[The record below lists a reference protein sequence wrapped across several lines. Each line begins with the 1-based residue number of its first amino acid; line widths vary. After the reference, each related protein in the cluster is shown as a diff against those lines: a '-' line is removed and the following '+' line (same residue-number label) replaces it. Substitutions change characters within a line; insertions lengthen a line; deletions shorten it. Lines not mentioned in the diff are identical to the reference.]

1 MAGYGLGC
9 EFILSATTG
18 SSQLLLFFVTNSH
31 KTPIEPVKLPPLA
44 LSSIMIVGMSGGK
57 LNTRRKLVVALGAS
71 ALAAP
76 FGSFGQPGKV
86 WRIGLLSSE
95 NPSGYKT
102 RIEALRTGLRNVGY
116 EEGKNLV
123 IEFRWAEG
131 KLDRL
136 PELAAELVRLSV
148 DFLVTHASAPTRAA
162 KQATTTIPIIMAA
175 TADPVALG
183 LVTSLAQPGG
193 NITGSTFFI
202 TELAAKRI
210 ELLKDAFPRITQM
223 AVLVQPE
230 NPSSKI
236 TLQSMKAAARSVNVT
251 LHEFAVRGL
260 HEFDGAFAAMVKS
273 GVGAVAVPELAMFLA
288 HPKTIAD
295 LAATQRLPAIGNSEF
310 AELGG
315 LIGYG
320 ANLLELWHRVGYFVD
335 KIVKGT
341 KPGVIPVEQPTR
353 FELVINMKTAKAL
366 GIKIP
371 NSLLVRAD
379 KVIE

>member
-1 MAGYGLGC
+1 
-9 EFILSATTG
+9 
-18 SSQLLLFFVTNSH
+18 
-31 KTPIEPVKLPPLA
+31 
-44 LSSIMIVGMSGGK
+44 
-57 LNTRRKLVVALGAS
+57 
-71 ALAAP
+71 
-76 FGSFGQPGKV
+76 
-86 WRIGLLSSE
+86 LLSSE
-95 NPSGYKT
+95 TPSAYKT
-102 RIEALRTGLRNVGY
+102 RIEALRTGLRDVGY
-116 EEGKNLV
+116 EEGKNLA

-136 PELAAELVRLSV
+136 PELAAELVRLNV

-162 KQATTTIPIIMAA
+162 KQATTTIPIIIAA
-175 TADPVALG
+175 TADPVSLG
-183 LVTSLAQPGG
+183 LVTSLAKPGR
-193 NITGSTFFI
+193 NITGSSFFI

-230 NPSSKI
+230 NPSSTI
-236 TLQSMKAAARSVNVT
+236 ILQSMKAAARSVNVT

-260 HEFDGAFAAMVKS
+260 HELDGAFAAMVKS

-295 LAATQRLPAIGNSEF
+295 LAAKQRLPAIGNSEF

-320 ANLLELWHRVGYFVD
+320 ANLLELWNRVGYFVD
-335 KIVKGT
+335 KIVKGA
-341 KPGVIPVEQPTR
+341 KPGDIPVEQPTK
-353 FELVINMKTAKAL
+353 FELVINKKTAKNL
-366 GIKIP
+366 GMKIP
-371 NSLLVRAD
+371 NLILVRAT

>member
-1 MAGYGLGC
+1 M
-9 EFILSATTG
+9 
-18 SSQLLLFFVTNSH
+18 N
-31 KTPIEPVKLPPLA
+31 
-44 LSSIMIVGMSGGK
+44 
-57 LNTRRKLVVALGAS
+57 NRRKLVIALGAG

-76 FGSFGQPGKV
+76 FGSFAQQQGKV

-95 NPSGYKT
+95 NPSGYMT
-102 RIEALRTGLRNVGY
+102 RIEALRAGLRDFGY

-123 IEFRWAEG
+123 IEFRWADG
-131 KLDRL
+131 KLERL
-136 PELAAELVRLSV
+136 PGLAAELVRLNV
-148 DFLVTHASAPTRAA
+148 DFLVTHASAPCRAA

-210 ELLKDAFPRITQM
+210 ELLKDAFPRVSQV
-223 AVLVQPE
+223 AVFVQPE
-230 NPSSKI
+230 NPSSNI

-251 LHEFAVRGL
+251 LHEFPVKGS
-260 HEFDGAFAAMVKS
+260 HDFDGAFAAMAKS
-273 GVGAVAVPELAMFLA
+273 RMGALALQELAIVLA
-288 HPKTIAD
+288 HHKTIAD
-295 LAATQRLPAIGNSEF
+295 LAAKQRLPVIGNSEF

-320 ANLLELWHRVGYFVD
+320 ANLLQLWHRVGYFVD
-335 KIVKGT
+335 KVVKGT
-341 KPGVIPVEQPTR
+341 RPGVIPVEQPTR
-353 FELVINMKTAKAL
+353 FDLVINMKTAKTL
-366 GIKIP
+366 GIEIP
-371 NSLLVRAD
+371 KSILVQAT

>member
-1 MAGYGLGC
+1 M
-9 EFILSATTG
+9 
-18 SSQLLLFFVTNSH
+18 N
-31 KTPIEPVKLPPLA
+31 
-44 LSSIMIVGMSGGK
+44 
-57 LNTRRKLVVALGAS
+57 NRRKLIVAFGAS
-71 ALAAP
+71 ALGAP
-76 FGSFGQPGKV
+76 IGSFAQQSGKV

-102 RIEALRTGLRNVGY
+102 RIEALRSGLRNVGY

-136 PELAAELVRLSV
+136 PELAAELVRLNV

-193 NITGSTFFI
+193 NVTGSTFFI

-210 ELLKDAFPRITQM
+210 EVLKDAFPRITQM

-260 HEFDGAFAAMVKS
+260 QEFDGAFAAMVKS

-295 LAATQRLPAIGNSEF
+295 LAAKQRLPAIGNSEF

-353 FELVINMKTAKAL
+353 FELVINMKTANAL

-371 NSLLVRAD
+371 NSILVQAT

>member
-1 MAGYGLGC
+1 M
-9 EFILSATTG
+9 
-18 SSQLLLFFVTNSH
+18 N
-31 KTPIEPVKLPPLA
+31 
-44 LSSIMIVGMSGGK
+44 
-57 LNTRRKLVVALGAS
+57 NRRKLLVALGAS

-76 FGSFGQPGKV
+76 FASFAQPQGKV
-86 WRIGLLSSE
+86 WRVGLLSSE
-95 NPSGYKT
+95 NPSSYKT
-102 RIEALRTGLRNVGY
+102 RVDALRTGLRDVGY

-136 PELAAELVRLSV
+136 PELAAELVRLNV

-210 ELLKDAFPRITQM
+210 ELLKDAFPRITHM
-223 AVLVQPE
+223 AALVQPE

-236 TLQSMKAAARSVNVT
+236 TLQAMKAAARSVNVT

-273 GVGAVAVPELAMFLA
+273 GVGAVAVPELAIFLA

-295 LAATQRLPAIGNSEF
+295 LAAKQRLPAIGNSEF

-320 ANLLELWHRVGYFVD
+320 ANLLELWRRVGYFVD

-341 KPGVIPVEQPTR
+341 KPGVIPVEQPMR
-353 FELVINMKTAKAL
+353 FDFVINMKTAKAI
-366 GIKIP
+366 GIKFP
-371 NSLLVRAD
+371 QSFLQRAERL
-379 KVIE
+379 IE